1 MSPIMV
7 SQGESRQFTPA
18 PAGLHQAVCVDVIDM
33 GILEVTYM
41 NKTKK
46 QPKVRVAWQ
55 IDEQM
60 EDGKPF
66 LVQKRYTASLYE
78 KATLRKELESWRGR
92 PFTTEELDAFDLEKL
107 IGANC
112 QLNIQHVTKEGK
124 LYANVVS
131 IVPLG
136 KNMPKMV
143 AKDYVRVQDRPES
156 EREPET
162 HEPLTADDIPF

>member
-1 MSPIMV
+1 MSIVV
-7 SQGESRQFTPA
+7 SAGESRTFAPA
-18 PAGLHQAVCVDVIDM
+18 PAGLHQACCVDVVDM
-33 GILEVTYM
+33 GLLEVTYSG
-41 NKTKK
+41 KTKK
-46 QPKVRVAWQ
+46 QWKIRVVWQ
-55 IDEQM
+55 IDESM
-60 EDGKPF
+60 DDGRPF
-66 LVQKRYTASLYE
+66 IVQKRYTASLNE

-92 PFTTEELDAFDLEKL
+92 PFTQEELDAFDLDKL

-136 KNMPKMV
+136 KNMPKMESN
-143 AKDYVRVQDRPES
+143 DYVRVQDRPDS
-156 EREPET
+156 EREPEN

>member
-1 MSPIMV
+1 M
-7 SQGESRQFTPA
+7 
-18 PAGLHQAVCVDVIDM
+18 D
-33 GILEVTYM
+33 
-41 NKTKK
+41 
-46 QPKVRVAWQ
+46 
-55 IDEQM
+55 
-60 EDGKPF
+60 DGRPF
-66 LVQKRYTASLYE
+66 IVQKRYTASLNE

-92 PFTTEELDAFDLEKL
+92 PFTQEELDAFDLDKL

-136 KNMPKMV
+136 KNMPKMESN
-143 AKDYVRVQDRPES
+143 DYVRVQDRPDS
-156 EREPET
+156 EREPEN